1 VPALRT
7 PDATE
12 TARLIARREAS
23 SEEVVRACLERIA
36 ERDATVR
43 AWAHLDPEAALAQAR
58 AADASDPRSPLHG
71 VPVGVK
77 DIIDTRD
84 LPTEYGSPIHAGRR
98 PAADAACVAR
108 LRDAGAVILGKT
120 MTTEFAYFHPAETRN
135 PLDPS
140 RTPGGSSSGSAAAVA
155 DGMVPLTLGSQT
167 AGSTIRPAS
176 FCGVHGLKPTHG
188 LIDLT
193 GVKRLSARLDTLG
206 LFARSI
212 DDIELLLDTLTGHRR
227 TAPGSAAEPPRIG
240 FVRTARWQL
249 VEPEAQAALEAA
261 AVALADA
268 GARVDELELPAELEA
283 LVDAQQT
290 IMAVEVAANLAGE
303 YDRHGDRMSAEL
315 SELIEEG
322 RATERHGYEAALA
335 TAERGGERLPA
346 VFEAHD
352 ILLTPAARGQAPR
365 GLEATGDPVFCR
377 AWTLL
382 GTPAVSVPG
391 PLGADG
397 LPIGVQLVAPPGHD
411 AELLAAARWVWQV
424 MSVPAVSA

>member
-1 VPALRT
+1 MPALRT
-7 PDATE
+7 ADATE
-12 TARLIARREAS
+12 TARLIARGEAS

-58 AADASDPRSPLHG
+58 AADASDRRSPLHG

-84 LPTEYGSPIHAGRR
+84 LPTEFGSPIHAGRR

-135 PLDPS
+135 PLDPG

-155 DGMVPLTLGSQT
+155 DGMVPLALGSQT

-176 FCGVHGLKPTHG
+176 FCGVFGLKPTHG

-212 DDIELLLDTLTGHRR
+212 DDIELLLDTLTAHRR
-227 TAPGSAAEPPRIG
+227 AAPGSAAGPPRIALA
-240 FVRTARWQL
+240 RTARWQL
-249 VEPEAQAALEAA
+249 VEPDARAALEAA

-303 YDRHGDRMSAEL
+303 YDRDGDRMSAEL

-322 RATERHGYEAALA
+322 RATDGGDYEAALA
-335 TAERGGERLPA
+335 TAERGAEGLPA

-365 GLEATGDPVFCR
+365 GLDATGDPVFCR

-382 GTPAVSVPG
+382 GTPAISVPG

-411 AELLAAARWVWQV
+411 AELLAAARWVWQ
-424 MSVPAVSA
+424 ALA

>member
-1 VPALRT
+1 MPALRT
-7 PDATE
+7 ADATE
-12 TARLIARREAS
+12 TARLIARGEAS

-43 AWAHLDPEAALAQAR
+43 AWAHLDPEAALTQAR
-58 AADASDPRSPLHG
+58 AADASDRRSPLHG

-77 DIIDTRD
+77 DIIDTRE
-84 LPTEYGSPIHAGRR
+84 LPTEFGSPIHAGRR

-135 PLDPS
+135 PLDPG

-155 DGMVPLTLGSQT
+155 DGMVPLALGSQT

-176 FCGVHGLKPTHG
+176 FCGVFGLKPTHG

-212 DDIELLLDTLTGHRR
+212 DDIELLLDALTGHRR
-227 TAPGSAAEPPRIG
+227 AAPGSGAGPPRIALA
-240 FVRTARWQL
+240 RTARWQL
-249 VEPEAQAALEAA
+249 VEPDARAALEAA

-268 GARVDELELPAELEA
+268 GARVGELELPAELEA

-290 IMAVEVAANLAGE
+290 IMAVEVATNLADE
-303 YDRHGDRMSAEL
+303 YDRDGDRMSAEL

-322 RATERHGYEAALA
+322 RSAHGGDYEAALA
-335 TAERGGERLPA
+335 TAERGAERLPA

-365 GLEATGDPVFCR
+365 GLDATGDPVFCR

-382 GTPAVSVPG
+382 GTPAISVPG

-397 LPIGVQLVAPPGHD
+397 LPIGVQLVAPPGQD
-411 AELLAAARWVWQV
+411 AELLAAARWVWQ
-424 MSVPAVSA
+424 ALA

>member
-7 PDATE
+7 ADATE
-12 TARLIARREAS
+12 TARLIARGEAS

-43 AWAHLDPEAALAQAR
+43 AWAHLDPEAALVQAR
-58 AADASDPRSPLHG
+58 AADASDRRSPLHG

-84 LPTEYGSPIHAGRR
+84 LPTEFGSPIHTGRR

-135 PLDPS
+135 PLDPG

-155 DGMVPLTLGSQT
+155 DGMVPLALGSQT

-176 FCGVHGLKPTHG
+176 FCGVLGLKPTHG

-227 TAPGSAAEPPRIG
+227 AVPGSAAGPPRIA
-240 FVRTARWQL
+240 FARTARWQL
-249 VEPEAQAALEAA
+249 VEPDARAALEAA
-261 AVALADA
+261 AVALSDA

-290 IMAVEVAANLAGE
+290 IMAVEVAANLADE

-315 SELIEEG
+315 SELIEQG
-322 RATERHGYEAALA
+322 RSTDGGDYEAALA
-335 TAERGGERLPA
+335 TAERGAERLPA

-365 GLEATGDPVFCR
+365 SLDATGDPLFCR

-382 GTPAVSVPG
+382 GTPATSVPG

-397 LPIGVQLVAPPGHD
+397 LPIGVQLVAPPGHEE
-411 AELLAAARWVWQV
+411 ELLAAARWVWQ
-424 MSVPAVSA
+424 ALT

>member
-7 PDATE
+7 TDATE
-12 TARLIARREAS
+12 AARLIARGEAG
-23 SEEVVRACLERIA
+23 SEEIVRACLERIA

-43 AWAHLDPEAALAQAR
+43 AWAHVDPEAALAQAR
-58 AADASDPRSPLHG
+58 AADTSERRSPLHG

-84 LPTEYGSPIHAGRR
+84 LPTELGTPIHAGRC
-98 PAADAACVAR
+98 PAADAACVAQ

-120 MTTEFAYFHPAETRN
+120 RTTEFAYFHPSATRN

-155 DGMVPLTLGSQT
+155 DGMVPLALGSQT

-176 FCGVHGLKPTHG
+176 FCGVLGLKPSHG

-212 DDIELLLDTLTGHRR
+212 DDLELLLDTLAGQRP
-227 TAPGSAAEPPRIG
+227 APGSAGPPRIA
-240 FVRTARWQL
+240 FARTARWQL
-249 VEPEAQAALEAA
+249 VEPDAQGALEAA
-261 AVALADA
+261 ALALADA
-268 GARVDELELPAELEA
+268 GAQVDELELSAELEA

-303 YDRHGDRMSAEL
+303 YDSNGDRMSAEL

-322 RATERHGYEAALA
+322 RATERGDYEAALA
-335 TAERGGERLPA
+335 AAERGAERLPT

-352 ILLTPAARGQAPR
+352 LLLTPAARGQAPR
-365 GLEATGDPVFCR
+365 GLDATGDPVFCR

-382 GTPAVSVPG
+382 GTPAISVPG

-397 LPIGVQLVAPPGHD
+397 LPIGVQLVAPPGRE
-411 AELLAAARWVWQV
+411 AELLAAARWVWQ
-424 MSVPAVSA
+424 ALA

>member
-1 VPALRT
+1 MPALST
-7 PDATE
+7 ADATE
-12 TARLIARREAS
+12 AARLIARGEAS
-23 SEEVVRACLERIA
+23 SEEVVGACLERIA

-58 AADASDPRSPLHG
+58 AADASDRRSPLHG

-84 LPTEYGSPIHAGRR
+84 LPTEFGSPIHSGRR

-108 LRDAGAVILGKT
+108 LREAGAVILGKT
-120 MTTEFAYFHPAETRN
+120 RTTEFAYFHPAETRN

-155 DGMVPLTLGSQT
+155 DGMVPLALGSQT

-176 FCGVHGLKPTHG
+176 FCGVLGLKPTHG

-212 DDIELLLDTLTGHRR
+212 DDIELLLGTLTGQRR
-227 TAPGSAAEPPRIG
+227 AAGSAAPPPRTG
-240 FVRTARWQL
+240 FARTARWEL
-249 VEPEAQAALEAA
+249 VEPDARAALEAA
-261 AVALADA
+261 ALALADA

-290 IMAVEVAANLAGE
+290 IMAVDVAANLAGE
-303 YDRHGDRMSAEL
+303 YDSHGDSMSAEL
-315 SELIEEG
+315 SELIEQG
-322 RATERHGYEAALA
+322 RATGDGDYEAALA
-335 TAERGGERLPA
+335 AAEHGAQRLPA

-365 GLEATGDPVFCR
+365 GLDATGDPVFCR

-382 GTPAVSVPG
+382 GTPAISVPG

-397 LPIGVQLVAPPGHD
+397 LPIGVQLVAPPRHD
-411 AELLAAARWVWQV
+411 AELLAAARCVWQ
-424 MSVPAVSA
+424 ALA

>member
-7 PDATE
+7 ADATE
-12 TARLIARREAS
+12 AARLIARGEAS

-36 ERDATVR
+36 ERDATIS
-43 AWAHLDPEAALAQAR
+43 AWAHIDPGAALAQAR
-58 AADASDPRSPLHG
+58 AADSSDRRSPLHG

-84 LPTEYGSPIHAGRR
+84 LPTEFGSPIHAGRR

-108 LRDAGAVILGKT
+108 LREAGAVILGKT
-120 MTTEFAYFHPAETRN
+120 RTTEFAYFHPAETRN
-135 PLDPS
+135 PLDPN

-155 DGMVPLTLGSQT
+155 DGMVPLALGSQT

-176 FCGVHGLKPTHG
+176 FCGVLGLKPTHG

-193 GVKRLSARLDTLG
+193 GVKRLSALLDTLG

-212 DDIELLLDTLTGHRR
+212 DDLELLLDTLAGQRP
-227 TAPGSAAEPPRIG
+227 APGSAAGPPRIA
-240 FVRTARWQL
+240 FARTARWQL
-249 VEPEAQAALEAA
+249 VEPDGQAALDAA
-261 AVALADA
+261 AGTLADS

-290 IMAVEVAANLAGE
+290 IMAVEVAANLAAE
-303 YDRHGDRMSAEL
+303 YDRHGDRMSTEL

-322 RATERHGYEAALA
+322 RATGRGDYEAALA
-335 TAERGGERLPA
+335 AAERGAELLPA
-346 VFEAHD
+346 VFEGHD
-352 ILLTPAARGQAPR
+352 LLLTPAARGQAPR
-365 GLEATGDPVFCR
+365 GLDATGDPVFCR

-382 GTPAVSVPG
+382 GIPAISVPG

-397 LPIGVQLVAPPGHD
+397 LPIGVQLVAPPGRE
-411 AELLAAARWVWQV
+411 ANLLAAARWVWQ
-424 MSVPAVSA
+424 ALA

>member
-1 VPALRT
+1 MPALST
-7 PDATE
+7 ADATE
-12 TARLIARREAS
+12 AARLIARGEAS
-23 SEEVVRACLERIA
+23 SEEVVGACLERIA

-58 AADASDPRSPLHG
+58 AADASDRRSPLHG

-84 LPTEYGSPIHAGRR
+84 LPTEFGSPIHSGRR

-108 LRDAGAVILGKT
+108 LREAGAVILGKT
-120 MTTEFAYFHPAETRN
+120 RTTEFAYFHPAETRN

-155 DGMVPLTLGSQT
+155 DGMVPLALGSQT

-176 FCGVHGLKPTHG
+176 FCGVLGLKPTHG

-193 GVKRLSARLDTLG
+193 GVNRLSARLDTLG
-206 LFARSI
+206 LFARSM
-212 DDIELLLDTLTGHRR
+212 DDIELLLGSLTGHRR
-227 TAPGSAAEPPRIG
+227 AAGSAAPPPRIA
-240 FVRTARWQL
+240 FARTARWEL
-249 VEPEAQAALEAA
+249 VEPDARAALEAA
-261 AVALADA
+261 ALALADA

-303 YDRHGDRMSAEL
+303 YDSHGDRISAEL
-315 SELIEEG
+315 SELIEQG
-322 RATERHGYEAALA
+322 RATGDGDYEAALA
-335 TAERGGERLPA
+335 AAERGAKRLPA

-365 GLEATGDPVFCR
+365 GLDATGDPVFCR

-382 GTPAVSVPG
+382 GTPAISVPG

-397 LPIGVQLVAPPGHD
+397 LPIGVQLVAPPRHD
-411 AELLAAARWVWQV
+411 AELLAAARWVWQ
-424 MSVPAVSA
+424 ALA

>member
-1 VPALRT
+1 MPALRT
-7 PDATE
+7 ADATE
-12 TARLIARREAS
+12 TARLIARGEAS

-43 AWAHLDPEAALAQAR
+43 AWAHLDPEAALTQAR
-58 AADASDPRSPLHG
+58 AADASDRRSPLHG

-77 DIIDTRD
+77 DIIDTRE
-84 LPTEYGSPIHAGRR
+84 LPTEFGSPIHAGRR

-135 PLDPS
+135 PLDPG

-155 DGMVPLTLGSQT
+155 DGMVPLALGSQT

-176 FCGVHGLKPTHG
+176 FCGVFGLKPTHG

-212 DDIELLLDTLTGHRR
+212 DDIELLLDALTGHRR
-227 TAPGSAAEPPRIG
+227 AAPGSAAGPPRIALA
-240 FVRTARWQL
+240 RTARWQL
-249 VEPEAQAALEAA
+249 VEPDARAALEAA

-290 IMAVEVAANLAGE
+290 IMAVEVATNLADE
-303 YDRHGDRMSAEL
+303 YDRDGDRMSAEL

-322 RATERHGYEAALA
+322 RSTDGGDYEAALA
-335 TAERGGERLPA
+335 TAERGAERLPA

-365 GLEATGDPVFCR
+365 GLDATGDPVFCR

-382 GTPAVSVPG
+382 GTPAISVPG

-411 AELLAAARWVWQV
+411 AELLAAARWVWQ
-424 MSVPAVSA
+424 ALA

>member
-7 PDATE
+7 ADATE
-12 TARLIARREAS
+12 AARLIARGEAS

-36 ERDATVR
+36 ERDATIS
-43 AWAHLDPEAALAQAR
+43 AWAHIDPGAALAQAR
-58 AADASDPRSPLHG
+58 AADSSDRRSPLHG

-84 LPTEYGSPIHAGRR
+84 LPTEFGSPIHAGRR

-108 LRDAGAVILGKT
+108 LREAGAVILGKT
-120 MTTEFAYFHPAETRN
+120 RTTEFAYFHPAETRN
-135 PLDPS
+135 PLDPN

-155 DGMVPLTLGSQT
+155 DGMVPLALGSQT

-176 FCGVHGLKPTHG
+176 FCGVLGLKPTHG

-212 DDIELLLDTLTGHRR
+212 DDLELLLDTLAGPRP
-227 TAPGSAAEPPRIG
+227 APASAAGPPRIA
-240 FVRTARWQL
+240 FARTARWQL
-249 VEPEAQAALEAA
+249 VEPDAQAALDAA
-261 AVALADA
+261 AGTLADS

-290 IMAVEVAANLAGE
+290 IMAVEVAANLATE
-303 YDRHGDRMSAEL
+303 FDRHGDRMSTEL

-322 RATERHGYEAALA
+322 RATGRGDYEAALA
-335 TAERGGERLPA
+335 AAERGAELLPA

-352 ILLTPAARGQAPR
+352 LLLTPAARGQAPR
-365 GLEATGDPVFCR
+365 GLDATGDPVFCR

-382 GTPAVSVPG
+382 GIPAISVPG

-397 LPIGVQLVAPPGHD
+397 LPIGVQLVAPPGRE
-411 AELLAAARWVWQV
+411 ANLLAAARWVWQ
-424 MSVPAVSA
+424 ALA

>member
-1 VPALRT
+1 MPALST
-7 PDATE
+7 ADATE
-12 TARLIARREAS
+12 AARLIARGDAS
-23 SEEVVRACLERIA
+23 SEGVVGACLERIA

-58 AADASDPRSPLHG
+58 AADASDRRSPLHG

-84 LPTEYGSPIHAGRR
+84 LPTEFGSPIHTGRR

-135 PLDPS
+135 PLDPG

-155 DGMVPLTLGSQT
+155 DGMVPLALGSQT

-176 FCGVHGLKPTHG
+176 FCGVLGLKPTHG

-212 DDIELLLDTLTGHRR
+212 DDIELLLGTLTGQRR
-227 TAPGSAAEPPRIG
+227 AAPESAPGPPRIA
-240 FVRTARWQL
+240 FARTARWEL
-249 VEPEAQAALEAA
+249 VEPDARAALEAA
-261 AVALADA
+261 ALALADA
-268 GARVDELELPAELEA
+268 GTRVDELELPAELEA
-283 LVDAQQT
+283 LVGAQQT
-290 IMAVEVAANLAGE
+290 IMAVDVAANFADE
-303 YDRHGDRMSAEL
+303 YDSHGDSISAEL
-315 SELIEEG
+315 SELIEQG
-322 RATERHGYEAALA
+322 RATESGDYEAALDDA
-335 TAERGGERLPA
+335 KRGAKRLPA

-365 GLEATGDPVFCR
+365 GLDATGDPVFCR

-382 GTPAVSVPG
+382 GTPAISVPG

-397 LPIGVQLVAPPGHD
+397 LPIGVQLVAPPGRD
-411 AELLAAARWVWQV
+411 AELVAAARWVRQ
-424 MSVPAVSA
+424 ALA